1 MTLSVRTDRKLVR
14 AGARSTRYA
23 LVSFEAPVAP
33 DKAGR
38 RPVNVALVL
47 DRSGSMGGEKIR
59 LAREAIRQALRTLR
73 PADRFSLVVY
83 DDRIDVIVVS
93 THATPEA
100 VRNALARLEA
110 IDARG
115 NTNLGGGWLKG
126 CEQVAEAVRGDETI
140 NRCLLATDGLANE
153 GITDAG
159 ELSHHA
165 GELRTRG
172 VVTSTF
178 GIGADFDENLL
189 RGMADAGG
197 GHFYFIEKAVQIP
210 DCLTGEL
217 GEALEVVARDA
228 VLHVEVPSGMEVE
241 PLNALRHGRTP
252 QGIDIALGDLV
263 SGQDVELVVKF
274 RFPTASV
281 GDTVV
286 ARFALADRDH
296 ALGDAWQANIWMYAD
311 HEENDRQDRDRVV
324 DRAVARIYAARARA
338 EALELNR
345 KGNFEQARH
354 VLDATRRK
362 ILEYAG
368 DDPELRAIAE
378 ELVHEFEVV
387 SAPMSAMQMKV
398 GYARSYNLLAMRDPS
413 GKSRKRPPQP

>member
-14 AGARSTRYA
+14 AAARSTRYA

-38 RPVNVALVL
+38 RPVNIALVL

-59 LAREAIRQALRTLR
+59 LAREAARQALRTLR

-83 DDRIDVIVVS
+83 DDRIDVVVES

-100 VRNALARLEA
+100 VRNALARLDA

-115 NTNLGGGWLKG
+115 STDLGGGWLKG
-126 CEQVAEAVRGDETI
+126 CEQVAAAVRADDTI
-140 NRCLLATDGLANE
+140 NRCLLVTDGLANV
-153 GITDAG
+153 GITDHDQLA
-159 ELSHHA
+159 HHA
-165 GELRTRG
+165 GELRARG
-172 VVTSTF
+172 VITSTF

-189 RGMADAGG
+189 RAMADAGG
-197 GHFYFIEKAVQIP
+197 GHFYFIEKVVQIP

-228 VLHVEVPSGMEVE
+228 VLRVEVPSGVETE

-252 QGIDIALGDLV
+252 QGLEIALGDLV
-263 SGQDVELVVKF
+263 SGQDVEVVVKLK
-274 RFPTASV
+274 FPMAKAS
-281 GDTVV
+281 DTVA
-286 ARFALADRDH
+286 ARFAVSDRDH
-296 ALGDAWQANIWMYAD
+296 VLGDAWQANIWMYAD
-311 HEENDRQDRDRVV
+311 HAENDRQERDRVV
-324 DRAVARIYAARARA
+324 DRAVARIYSARARA

-345 KGNFEQARH
+345 KGDYERARH
-354 VLDATRRK
+354 VLEATRRK

-368 DDPELRAIAE
+368 NDPELRAIAE
-378 ELVHEFEVV
+378 ELVQEFEVF
-387 SAPMSAMQMKV
+387 SAPMSAMSRKMSH
-398 GYARSYNLLAMRDPS
+398 AASYNVLAMRDMS
-413 GKSRKRPPQP
+413 GKARKRPPQT